1 MILYLHGLNSAGTAG
16 KAITLQH
23 AFEPLP
29 ILSPTYP
36 AYSPHHA
43 VEQLTQLMS
52 EVSHPE
58 QMIIVGSSMG
68 GFYGQYLARQ
78 FPIKR
83 LMMINPALHPWQL
96 LKDAIGPQQNFVTG
110 KCYQLTQVL
119 VDATRQYGIENVND
133 GVATT
138 LFLDR
143 DDETIDCQIAI
154 DIYRGVGELCIFDG
168 GDHRFQHMKEA
179 VEVIRGYIS

>member
-16 KAITLQH
+16 KAIILQH

-29 ILSPTYP
+29 VLCPTYP
-36 AYSPHHA
+36 AYSPHQA
-43 VEQLTQLMS
+43 IEQLTQLMS

-96 LKDAIGPQQNFVTG
+96 LKDAVGPQQNFVTG
-110 KCYQLTQVL
+110 ERYQLTHEL
-119 VDATRQYGIENVND
+119 VEATHQYGIENVND
-133 GVATT
+133 GMATT

-143 DDETIDCQIAI
+143 DDETIDYKIAA
-154 DIYRGVGELCIFDG
+154 DIYSDAGELCIFDG

-179 VEVIRGYIS
+179 IEVIRGYID